1 MAFIRKT
8 ASGFQVRYRD
18 PSGAQRAKNFARR
31 ADANRFLIE
40 IESAKATGRFTDPK
54 AGKVPFAKWVDEW
67 WETTVNLRP
76 STRDRDQTYLRRYIL
91 PDFEDVPLSKI
102 SQLEVRKWV
111 ASLDADGYAPA
122 TVKKAYQI
130 LGKIMRSAVDA
141 GLVTDSPCRGIQ
153 LPEIAANEMR
163 FLTPVEVTRLADA
176 IDRRYRALVVVSAYG
191 GLRWG
196 ELAALKRNRFD
207 DNTGEIEIVETIV
220 ELNGRLLPPGPP
232 KTKAGK
238 RTVKLPRSVADE
250 LSAHIGHYDIEEN
263 GLVFQSPG
271 GGPLR
276 KTFRQ
281 RFWLPAVRSAG
292 VEPLRIH
299 DLRHTAIAF
308 WIAVGADPKRIAARA
323 GHTSVSVVLD
333 RYGHLFPEG
342 EEKLAERL
350 DVVYKAA
357 STPKGAL
364 PAVRKQLPQA
374 GSRREKHP

>member
-1 MAFIRKT
+1 M
-8 ASGFQVRYRD
+8 
-18 PSGAQRAKNFARR
+18 
-31 ADANRFLIE
+31 
-40 IESAKATGRFTDPK
+40 
-54 AGKVPFAKWVDEW
+54 
-67 WETTVNLRP
+67 
-76 STRDRDQTYLRRYIL
+76 
-91 PDFEDVPLSKI
+91 PLSKI

-111 ASLDADGYAPA
+111 ASLAGDGYAPA

-130 LGKIMRSAVDA
+130 LGKILRAAVDA
-141 GLVTDSPCRGIQ
+141 GLILDSPCRGIE
-153 LPEIAANEMR
+153 LPEIEAEEMR
-163 FLTPVEVTRLADA
+163 FLTPEDVTRLANS
-176 IDRRYRALVVVSAYG
+176 IDPRYRALVLVSAYG

-196 ELAALKRNRFD
+196 ELAGLRRDRFNP
-207 DNTGEIEIVETIV
+207 NTGEIEIVETIV

-232 KTKAGK
+232 KTKAGR

-250 LSAHIGHYDIEEN
+250 LSAHIALYKVDED
-263 GLVFQSPG
+263 GLIFQSPG

-281 RFWLPAVRSAG
+281 RFWLPAVRASG
-292 VEPLRIH
+292 VEPLRVH

-357 STPKGAL
+357 SSPKKVL
-364 PAVRKQLPQA
+364 PLP
-374 GSRREKHP
+374 RRELPRAKE

>member
-1 MAFIRKT
+1 MSFVKKT
-8 ASGFQVRYRD
+8 KSGGYQVRFRD
-18 PSGAQRAKNFARR
+18 PSGAQRAKNFARK
-31 ADANRFLIE
+31 ADANRFLVKV
-40 IESAKATGRFTDPK
+40 ESSMASGRFTDPK
-54 AGKVPFAKWVDEW
+54 LGKIRLRKWVDEW

-76 STRDRDQTYLRRYIL
+76 STRERDLTYLRRYIL
-91 PDFEDVPLSKI
+91 PDFGDVPLSKI

-111 ASLDADGYAPA
+111 ASLAGDGYAPA

-130 LGKIMRSAVDA
+130 LGKILRAAEDA
-141 GLVTDSPCRGIQ
+141 GLILDSPCRGIE
-153 LPEIAANEMR
+153 LPEIEAEEMR
-163 FLTPVEVTRLADA
+163 FLTPEDVTRLANS
-176 IDRRYRALVVVSAYG
+176 IDPRYRALVLVSAYG

-196 ELAALKRNRFD
+196 ELAGLRRDRFNP
-207 DNTGEIEIVETIV
+207 NTGEIEIVETIV

-232 KTKAGK
+232 KTKAGR

-250 LSAHIGHYDIEEN
+250 LSAHIALYKVDED
-263 GLVFQSPG
+263 GLIFQSPG

-281 RFWLPAVRSAG
+281 RFWLPAVRASG
-292 VEPLRIH
+292 VEPLRVH

-350 DVVYKAA
+350 DVVFKAA
-357 STPKGAL
+357 SSPKNIL
-364 PAVRKQLPQA
+364 PVPPRELP
-374 GSRREKHP
+374 KTTK

>member
-1 MAFIRKT
+1 MAH
-8 ASGFQVRYRD
+8 
-18 PSGAQRAKNFARR
+18 
-31 ADANRFLIE
+31 
-40 IESAKATGRFTDPK
+40 GRFTDPK
-54 AGKVPFAKWVDEW
+54 LGKIRFRKWVEEW
-67 WETTVNLRP
+67 WETTVNLCP
-76 STRDRDQTYLRRYIL
+76 STRERDHIYLRKYIL
-91 PDFEDVPLSKI
+91 PDFGDVPLSKI

-111 ASLDADGYAPA
+111 ASLDAEGYAPA

-141 GLVTDSPCRGIQ
+141 GLILDSPCRGIE
-153 LPEIAANEMR
+153 LPEIEVEEMR
-163 FLTPVEVTRLADA
+163 FLTPEEVARLANS
-176 IDRRYRALVVVSAYG
+176 IDPRYRALVLVAAYG

-196 ELAALKRNRFD
+196 ELAGLRRDRFNG
-207 DNTGEIEIVETIV
+207 NTGEVEIVKAIV

-232 KTKAGK
+232 KTKAGR

-250 LSAHIGHYDIEEN
+250 LSAHIALYRVEE
-263 GLVFQSPG
+263 GDLIVQSPE

-281 RFWLPAVRSAG
+281 RFWLPAVRAAG

-308 WIAVGADPKRIAARA
+308 WIAVGADPKRIASRA
-323 GHTSVSVVLD
+323 GHTSVAVVLD

-350 DVVYKAA
+350 DVVFRAA
-357 STPKGAL
+357 GTPKRIQPLARKAL
-364 PAVRKQLPQA
+364 P
-374 GSRREKHP
+374 GSDERPPT